1 MLHRHG
7 IQDLGHPEIR
17 PYLKLRDDRVH
28 REQGIFIA
36 EGAKITERLLASGV
50 RVRSLLLPE
59 KWLDRFLP
67 LIEQHPEDIHAFV
80 GPKPDLEKLAGIS
93 MYQGVNSV
101 GEIPSPPTLTELLQS
116 SASPRL
122 FIAIDDLTGADNV
135 GTVARNGLAFGAQA
149 MIVGDTCCSAWVRK
163 AVRTSMG
170 TIFKL
175 PALETSSL
183 ASALDELRQARI
195 QVIAAHAHTDEH
207 KLSNLDLTRDTCLVL
222 GSEGQGLREEVLKA
236 CDHHAIVPMANDVDS
251 LNVGSAGAVFL
262 YEVARQRGQV

>member
-7 IQDLGHPEIR
+7 IDDLGHPELA

-36 EGAKITERLLASGV
+36 EGAKITERLLESKL
-50 RVRSLLLPE
+50 RIRSVMLPE
-59 KWLDRFLP
+59 KWLERFLP

-80 GPKPDLEKLAGIS
+80 GPKPELEKLTGLG

-101 GEIPSPPTLTELLQS
+101 AEIPQAPTLSGLLANS
-116 SASPRL
+116 PAPRL

-149 MIVGDTCCSAWVRK
+149 LIVGDTCCSAWVRK

-175 PALETSSL
+175 PAVETNAL
-183 ASALDELRQARI
+183 AVTLQQLRGSGI
-195 QVIAAHAHTDEH
+195 QIVAAHAHADQH
-207 KLSNLDLTRDTCLVL
+207 RLSDLDLTQDTCLVL
-222 GSEGQGLREEVLKA
+222 GSEGRGPREEVLAA

-262 YEVARQRGQV
+262 YEVARQRSLV